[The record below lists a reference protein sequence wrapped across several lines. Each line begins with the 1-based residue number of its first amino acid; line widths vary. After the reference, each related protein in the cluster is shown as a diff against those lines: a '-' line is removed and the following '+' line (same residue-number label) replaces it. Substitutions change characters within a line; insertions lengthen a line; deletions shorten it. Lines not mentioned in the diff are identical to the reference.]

1 MRLEKFREFNESGKR
16 ISDVNM
22 GSEMVS
28 EADRI
33 NKILESLDIDENLGN
48 NKEKSKEINREAI
61 YGIDQEWIRKE
72 EPREVKIKYNSNP
85 QPLNSNTNMDNEM
98 ETETNRTNK
107 ILEST
112 DTTETLENEFGLN
125 LDEVLANIY
134 GENQAI
140 NKKEEPTDIETKYDT
155 QSTNIENNNLLAE
168 EYSLTIKNLALQ
180 KIRNELLFEVFL
192 NNAIQKLNLKGMN
205 LTREQV
211 LLDVEIEIFNT
222 KMNSEEDTMH
232 R

>member
-1 MRLEKFREFNESGKR
+1 MRLEQFREFNETGKR
-16 ISDVNM
+16 ISDINI
-22 GSEMVS
+22 GSEMEA

-85 QPLNSNTNMDNEM
+85 QPLNSNANMAEEM
-98 ETETNRTNK
+98 ETEADRTNK

-125 LDEVLANIY
+125 LDEIIANIY
-134 GENQAI
+134 GGNQAI
-140 NKKEEPTDIETKYDT
+140 NKKEEP
-155 QSTNIENNNLLAE
+155 TNIENNNLLAE

-180 KIRNELLFEVFL
+180 KIRNELLFEEFL

-222 KMNSEEDTMH
+222 KMNSEENTMH

>member
-1 MRLEKFREFNESGKR
+1 
-16 ISDVNM
+16 
-22 GSEMVS
+22 MVT

-48 NKEKSKEINREAI
+48 NKEKIKEINREAI

-85 QPLNSNTNMDNEM
+85 QPLNSNTNMDNEI
-98 ETETNRTNK
+98 EADRENK

-112 DTTETLENEFGLN
+112 DTTETLENEFGIN
-125 LDEVLANIY
+125 LDEIIANIY
-134 GENQAI
+134 GGNQAI

-180 KIRNELLFEVFL
+180 KIRNELLFEEFL
-192 NNAIQKLNLKGMN
+192 NNSIQKLNLKGMN

-211 LLDVEIEIFNT
+211 LLDVEKEIFNT
-222 KMNSEEDTMH
+222 QMNTEENTMH